1 MSLLLS
7 IETATKVC
15 SVALHEDDRLL
26 ASQQLHIDKSHSG
39 LLTVLIS
46 DLLKYAGY
54 SFSDLTAL
62 AVSEGPGSYTGLRI
76 GASTAKGLCFSLDIP
91 VVTVNTLEAM
101 GRAILPYAEA
111 ESLICPMIDA
121 RRMEVYY
128 LLMNKRGEV
137 VEQTQPKI
145 IDESSYAGELE
156 KQKVYF
162 FGDGAA
168 KCQSL
173 LENHPNARFIS
184 GIVPSAVQ
192 VGEIGFEKLVAQ
204 DFADLAYFEPLYL
217 KEFYSPKSKKEGE
230 YGK

>member
-15 SVALHEDDRLL
+15 SVALHEDNRLL
-26 ASQQLHIDKSHSG
+26 ASQHLHIDKSHSG
-39 LLTVLIS
+39 LLTVLIN
-46 DLLKYAGY
+46 DLIKYAGY
-54 SFSDLTAL
+54 NLSDLSGL

-76 GASTAKGLCFSLDIP
+76 GASTAKGLCYSLDIP
-91 VVTVNTLEAM
+91 VITVNTLEAM
-101 GRAILPYAEA
+101 GRAVLTFAEE

-128 LLMNKRGEV
+128 LLMNQKGEV
-137 VEQTQPKI
+137 VEQTHPKV
-145 IDESSYAGELE
+145 IDETSFAGELE

-168 KCQSL
+168 KCQSQL
-173 LENHPNARFIS
+173 GSHPNARFIS

-192 VGEIGFEKLVAQ
+192 VGEIGLEKLAAQ
-204 DFADLAYFEPLYL
+204 EFADLAYFEPLYL
-217 KEFYSPKSKKEGE
+217 KEFYSPKPKKEGE